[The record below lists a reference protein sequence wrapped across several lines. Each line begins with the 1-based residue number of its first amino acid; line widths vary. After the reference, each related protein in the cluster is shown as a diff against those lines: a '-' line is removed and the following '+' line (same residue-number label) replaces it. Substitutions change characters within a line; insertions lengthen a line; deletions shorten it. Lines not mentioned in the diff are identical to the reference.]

1 MYRGKCPLCREKM
14 PIEGDYKEIGSMLL
28 KHANKGRAWA
38 QVYVGN
44 KYFNGVNSFAL
55 DKEKRLQSIKQAA
68 DQRDPDGLFEMAL
81 TCKEGTLER
90 NESRYMHYLK
100 EAANLGQQDAQE
112 ELATA
117 YNRRN
122 NEQEQILHYATLAA
136 SHGNSRACGM
146 LGHFFMRA
154 ECGLTE
160 SLILGKHYSEMY
172 FEDGRR
178 RPLQPSIRIQL
189 IVSIVSSWLG
199 SV

>member
-1 MYRGKCPLCREKM
+1 MPTLSGKM

-90 NESRYMHYLK
+90 NESRYMYYLK
-100 EAANLGQQDAQE
+100 EAAILGQPDAQE
-112 ELATA
+112 ELATT

-154 ECGLTE
+154 ECDLTE

>member
-1 MYRGKCPLCREKM
+1 
-14 PIEGDYKEIGSMLL
+14 MLL
-28 KHANKGRAWA
+28 KYANKGMAWA

-90 NESRYMHYLK
+90 NESRYMYYLK
-100 EAANLGQQDAQE
+100 EAAILGQPDAQE

-117 YNRRN
+117 YNVRRN

-146 LGHFFMRA
+146 LGHF
-154 ECGLTE
+154 
-160 SLILGKHYSEMY
+160 S
-172 FEDGRR
+172 
-178 RPLQPSIRIQL
+178 
-189 IVSIVSSWLG
+189 
-199 SV
+199 

>member
-1 MYRGKCPLCREKM
+1 
-14 PIEGDYKEIGSMLL
+14 
-28 KHANKGRAWA
+28 
-38 QVYVGN
+38 
-44 KYFNGVNSFAL
+44 
-55 DKEKRLQSIKQAA
+55 
-68 DQRDPDGLFEMAL
+68 L
-81 TCKEGTLER
+81 TYKEGTLER
-90 NESRYMHYLK
+90 DESKYIQYLK
-100 EAANLGQQDAQE
+100 EAAILGQPGAQE